1 MESELRILL
10 KHSFISRKEFRELL
24 ATGATG
30 LEELRERILA
40 SGIMDPPDWREAMR
54 HLMSTAQGERTPPE
68 SFNSLML
75 QIQQTAL
82 KVAGSDTSILLLG
95 ESGVGKSRLAA
106 RIHRESPRRAGPFV
120 TVSCGSIPETLLE
133 SELFGVEK
141 GAYTGA
147 NKSRE
152 GRFAR
157 ADGGTIF
164 LDEIGELTPPLQVK
178 LLRVIQEKK
187 IEPLGSSAEIDV
199 DVRLIT
205 ATNRDLEEDVNSGR
219 FRKDLY
225 FRLNVVPLVLL
236 PLRERTEDIPPLVA
250 YFVERFASKNGIR
263 VEALD
268 PRILDIMTAYSW
280 PGNIRELENCVERL
294 IVLSRDGVLSPDDFP
309 PRILKESGSV
319 RSPTRPAA
327 RSAPTAEV
335 DGPGA
340 SGGPP
345 GSPESEARADRAEPE
360 RFLTLRELEERHIK
374 DALTRSRS
382 SINRAATLLGIH
394 RNTLSRKIEEY
405 GIDPVRFKS
414 RRVTSN

>member
-10 KHSFISRKEFRELL
+10 KHSFISRKDFRDLL
-24 ATGATG
+24 AEGAPDI
-30 LEELRERILA
+30 EALRALIFEK
-40 SGIMDPPDWREAMR
+40 SIMDPPDWREAMR
-54 HLMSTAQGERTPPE
+54 HLKTTGHGERTPPE
-68 SFNSLML
+68 SFNHEML

-106 RIHRESPRRAGPFV
+106 RIHRESPRRAKAFV

-157 ADGGTIF
+157 AHGGTIF

-187 IEPLGSSAEIDV
+187 IEPLGSAEEMDV

-205 ATNRDLEEDVNSGR
+205 ATNRDLEEDVRTGK

-225 FRLNVVPLVLL
+225 FRLNVVPLTLL
-236 PLRERTEDIPPLVA
+236 PLRERREDIAPLTA

-263 VEALD
+263 VETVD
-268 PRILDIMTAYSW
+268 PRITDIMTAYSW

-294 IVLSRDGVLSPDDFP
+294 IVLSRDGALSADDFP
-309 PRILKESGSV
+309 PRILRESGNS
-319 RSPTRPAA
+319 RGLRTGTPA
-327 RSAPTAEV
+327 
-335 DGPGA
+335 GA
-340 SGGPP
+340 SP
-345 GSPESEARADRAEPE
+345 GSSVGHSEAGAGDQSDPDDART
-360 RFLTLRELEERHIK
+360 FLSLRELEEQHIK
-374 DALTRSRS
+374 EALARSRA
-382 SINRAATLLGIH
+382 SINRAAGLLGIH
-394 RNTLSRKIEEY
+394 RNTLSRKIEEF
-405 GIDPVRFKS
+405 GIEAARFK
-414 RRVTSN
+414 RRPIRPN